1 MTAPPSSSDTPEP
14 VAKPVGEREV
24 IRAIPVPHYG
34 RWVSAVVVLVGLA
47 FLVKAFAD
55 AKVDWDMVGEYLFD
69 DQIIKGAGNTLL
81 ISVVAMLVGLVLGVL
96 AAVMRLSGNPVT
108 ATVATAYIWLFRGTP
123 VLVQLLLWWNLAL
136 VFPNLFG
143 QDTNTLI
150 TPFMAALLGLG
161 LNEGAYM
168 AEIVRAGIKSVDDGQ
183 TEAAQA
189 LGMSKAKTLRR
200 IVLPQAMRVIVPP
213 TGNEFI
219 NMLKTSSLA
228 SLVTYPELIQKA
240 KDVYT
245 NNLAVMELLIVA
257 SFWYL
262 VLTTV
267 FSIGQFHLERRFA
280 RGSSRELPP
289 TPWQRVRVNLFAVRR
304 KGGTVR

>member
-1 MTAPPSSSDTPEP
+1 VTAPPPSGDAAEP
-14 VAKPVGEREV
+14 AKEPADKREA
-24 IRAIPVPHYG
+24 IRAVPVPHYG
-34 RWVSAVVVLVGLA
+34 RWVAAAVVLVGLG

-55 AKVDWDMVGEYLFD
+55 AKIDWDMVGEYLFD
-69 DQIIKGAGNTLL
+69 DQIIEGAGNTLL
-81 ISVVAMLVGLVLGVL
+81 ISVVAMLTGLVLGVL

-108 ATVATAYIWLFRGTP
+108 STVATAYIWFFRGTP

-136 VFPNLFG
+136 VFPTLFG
-143 QDTNTLI
+143 QDTNELI

-161 LNEGAYM
+161 INEGAYM

-228 SLVTYPELIQKA
+228 SAITYSEVLQKS

-257 SFWYL
+257 CFWYL
-262 VLTTV
+262 MLTTV
-267 FSIGQFHLERRFA
+267 FSIGQFYLERRYA
-280 RGSSRELPP
+280 RGSSRALPA
-289 TPWQRVRVNLFAVRR
+289 TPWQRVRVNLLAIRR